1 MPRSGDGVVWC
12 RDNKPRL
19 HDNQI
24 ILIRSN
30 LSGEAQGSVPRKVV
44 AASARGPDGQV
55 AGPCSPPRASRRPSA
70 LAARTPRGCPG
81 PGQHLAVFLTFE
93 KETGTCVGLACCGLE
108 RGGEP
113 SAPRV

>member
-1 MPRSGDGVVWC
+1 MVSFGAETTSPGYTTVIS
-12 RDNKPRL
+12 
-19 HDNQI
+19 
-24 ILIRSN
+24 S
-30 LSGEAQGSVPRKVV
+30 LSGRTSLEKHKAVSPGRRWRPQPAVLTDRLPAPALHRVRAEGGLRLRP
-44 AASARGPDGQV
+44 AR
-55 AGPCSPPRASRRPSA
+55 R
-70 LAARTPRGCPG
+70 RGCPG

>member
-1 MPRSGDGVVWC
+1 MAAQPVVLMEGLPAPALH
-12 RDNKPRL
+12 RVRAEGGLRL
-19 HDNQI
+19 
-24 ILIRSN
+24 R
-30 LSGEAQGSVPRKVV
+30 P
-44 AASARGPDGQV
+44 AR
-55 AGPCSPPRASRRPSA
+55 R
-70 LAARTPRGCPG
+70 RGCPG